1 MNKGLFKIY
10 PFLFFI
16 FGVYQ
21 IYSGLIAAQEIRI
34 LEILS
39 GILLLSFPV
48 MTYQTLIPKK

>member
-10 PFLFFI
+10 PFLFLI

-21 IYSGLIAAQEIRI
+21 IYSVLIASQEIRI

-39 GILLLSFPV
+39 GILLLSFLEV
-48 MTYQTLIPKK
+48 TYH